1 MYVYHEPALH
11 KDQNQNLVCEEVGI
25 VMNNVSVA
33 MLVSQYRET
42 SMCLYTF
49 VCLLQLPTFCGIL
62 Q

>member
-1 MYVYHEPALH
+1 MYVSHEPALH
-11 KDQNQNLVCEEVGI
+11 KAHIQNPVCEEVGI
-25 VMNNVSVA
+25 VRNNVSIA

-42 SMCLYTF
+42 STCLYAF